1 MPGMDGISFI
11 RRIRE
16 MPKFADIPVVMI
28 TSIQTDDVRL
38 EALEAGATDFLPKSP
53 QGLEFSVR
61 LRNLVNLGMASRKL
75 SNRAADLAK
84 EVAAATHKLQ
94 QREEEIILRLAL
106 AVEYR
111 DNDTGEHTLRVA
123 KYSRLIAEQ
132 LDQSDRFCRNIY
144 LAAPLHD
151 VGKVA
156 IPDQILLKPGRLD
169 PYEIAVMRTHAS
181 IGGEILANSRSEL
194 IQLAALI
201 ACAHHERWNGT
212 GYPSGLA
219 GEDIPLCA
227 RIVMVADVFDA
238 LTMKRPYKEAMPIA
252 EARDYLERQKGQE
265 FDPSCVDA
273 FLARWNEVTTIC
285 ASKERST
292 VLVETTATL
301 VPEMLETDA
310 SYNEI
315 VTQPF

>member
-1 MPGMDGISFI
+1 
-11 RRIRE
+11 

-84 EVAAATHKLQ
+84 EVAAATYKLQ

-123 KYSRLIAEQ
+123 QYSRLIAEQ
-132 LDQSDRFCRNIY
+132 LGQPDRFCRNIY

-156 IPDQILLKPGRLD
+156 IPDQILLKPGRLSPD
-169 PYEIAVMRTHAS
+169 EMAVMRTHAS

-238 LTMKRPYKEAMPIA
+238 LTMKRPYKEAMPIDA
-252 EARDYLERQKGQE
+252 AREYLEQQSGQE
-265 FDPSCVDA
+265 FDPACVDA
-273 FLARWNEVTTIC
+273 FLARWSDVTKIC
-285 ASKERST
+285 ASKERPA
-292 VLVETTATL
+292 VLVDTTATL
-301 VPEMLETDA
+301 VPEMAEADA